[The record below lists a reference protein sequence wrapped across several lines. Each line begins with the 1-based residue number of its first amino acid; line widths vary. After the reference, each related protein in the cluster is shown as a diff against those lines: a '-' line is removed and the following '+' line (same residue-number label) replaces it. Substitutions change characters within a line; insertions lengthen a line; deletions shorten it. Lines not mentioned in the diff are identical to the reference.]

1 MNNFRKNPKP
11 KKAFS
16 DVDGFISN
24 TGNIDN
30 TDIRKRFRQN
40 YSPGRTGFNIDMSTK
55 KPQQHISKSN
65 PVENVGNLD
74 DFSSSTIETRPAE
87 PTITK
92 SAFDLNLEE
101 ENKVKR
107 KWLFFKKKS
116 SKNQKSSRKKRI
128 LKRTGL
134 VFVVIILAVGSILGY
149 GYMKYS
155 QIFKGNGDG
164 AAALQENV
172 DPSKLNGE
180 GDGRVNILLLGKG
193 GPGHEAPDLTDTIL
207 LASIDPVQDEAALL
221 SIPRD
226 LYVEDA
232 LGTSM
237 KINAVY
243 STAKQSKLAKSGK
256 TDADLQAAE
265 DAGLKAVKQTVSE
278 VLGVPVHYYVMVDFT
293 AFKEAI
299 DTVGGITIDV
309 KEPLY
314 DASMAWLN
322 NGKSLLADEG
332 LQTFDGTRALMYA
345 RSRHGSARG
354 DFDRTERQRE
364 VILALQQ
371 KAMSMGTFSNPFK
384 VVELLNT
391 LGNNVRTDLNGTGEL
406 KRLYEIIQK
415 IGGDKFISV
424 GLADPPNVLV
434 TTNMVNGLSIVEP
447 VAGLYQYEE
456 IQSYVRNTLR
466 DAFLRQE
473 DARVVILN
481 GTTTAGLATATE
493 KELKSYG
500 YNVVKIDNAPT
511 SDYVESK
518 LIEIS
523 PDKPYTSSYLEKRLG
538 LTKSNSV
545 IEGLP
550 TAETADFVI
559 ILGTDEVTK
568 TTTN

>member
-1 MNNFRKNPKP
+1 MP
-11 KKAFS
+11 
-16 DVDGFISN
+16 
-24 TGNIDN
+24 
-30 TDIRKRFRQN
+30 
-40 YSPGRTGFNIDMSTK
+40 TK
-55 KPQQHISKSN
+55 KPQQHVSKSN
-65 PVENVGNLD
+65 SVENVGNLD
-74 DFSSSTIETRPAE
+74 DFSSSTIQTSPTETS
-87 PTITK
+87 ITK

-107 KWLFFKKKS
+107 RWLFFKKKS

-134 VFVVIILAVGSILGY
+134 VFAVIILAVGSILGY

-322 NGKSLLADEG
+322 GGKSLLADEG

-424 GLADPPNVLV
+424 GLADPPNILV

-447 VAGLYQYEE
+447 VAGLYQYED

-481 GTTTAGLATATE
+481 GTTTPGLATATE

-500 YNVVKIDNAPT
+500 YNVVKVDNAPT
-511 SDYVESK
+511 SDFIESK
-518 LIEIS
+518 LIEITT
-523 PDKPYTSSYLEKRLG
+523 DKPYTSSYLEKRLG
-538 LTKSNSV
+538 LTKSSSM